1 MGSLIFGKRTG
12 LIVALLLAVSQLGIA
27 YPQKNSSFP
36 MTMCVSIFVT
46 ILFCLA
52 LRRRMK
58 LFWLGFLLSAAL
70 TNYLHYVR
78 WETPASAGGAVEV

>member
-1 MGSLIFGKRTG
+1 
-12 LIVALLLAVSQLGIA
+12 
-27 YPQKNSSFP
+27 

-70 TNYLHYVR
+70 LIYLHYVR
-78 WETPASAGGAVEV
+78 WETPRLCRGAVEV